1 MDLDID
7 EVATDLGERLIN
19 DILEGAS
26 IDTVSASLEAGA
38 PIWYQ
43 NQVEGISPLHAAAYM
58 QNLDL
63 LILLIEKGAVW
74 NAGG

>member
-7 EVATDLGERLIN
+7 EIATDLGERLIN

-26 IDTVSASLEAGA
+26 IDAISAALEAGA

-43 NQVEGISPLHAAAYM
+43 NQLEGISPLHAAAYM

-63 LILLIEKGAVW
+63 VKLLIEKAAVW
-74 NAGG
+74 NAGA